1 LNWGVL
7 ESEDIDSIEE
17 LFNDV
22 QLSLNHGYQKN
33 AGMVGTGYM
42 LAMTSLE
49 KASELTNGVVM
60 LNGLSMATAKNEEI
74 RDILTQINIET
85 GCYDSVCS
93 HKFWLVKAT
102 LETCLQV
109 HMMNQQLRD
118 NLGLHQRMQGTCC

>member
-1 LNWGVL
+1 MSQDNIFVGNGEPHPSPDEYRQAPQPPLFDNPSDLGGFEDLNWGVL

-17 LFNDV
+17 LYNDV

-42 LAMTSLE
+42 LAMTGLE

-74 RDILTQINIET
+74 RDI
-85 GCYDSVCS
+85 SS
-93 HKFWLVKAT
+93 
-102 LETCLQV
+102 
-109 HMMNQQLRD
+109 LR
-118 NLGLHQRMQGTCC
+118 LI